1 MPTIEIE
8 RETVP
13 EWVVDETRDILVII
27 DHAGAEYLSKIVAL
41 EKKHSVYDAFFDSVL
56 LFRINQYEFSA
67 TLAQDSVYGCSCI
80 SHISAPMSIMRRA
93 EWFRRGFRQLVAA
106 HTRMLDDRIESKG
119 WKIDR
124 SETDGYSHTKAGYRV
139 FIPFGIAST
148 NDCRFYLDT

>member
-13 EWVVDETRDILVII
+13 KWVVDETREILVII
-27 DHAGAEYLSKIVAL
+27 DHAGTEYLSKIMAL
-41 EKKHSVYDAFFDSVL
+41 EQKQGISDTLFDTAL